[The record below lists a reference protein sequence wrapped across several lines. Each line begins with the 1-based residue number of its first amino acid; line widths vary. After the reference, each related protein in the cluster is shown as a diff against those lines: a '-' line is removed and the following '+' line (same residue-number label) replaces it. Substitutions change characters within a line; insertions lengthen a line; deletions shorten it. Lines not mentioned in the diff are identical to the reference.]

1 MMYIFFFAAAKLL
14 LFSENKENTTS
25 KDDTFPCQGA
35 DDSFHFHLEEEGGE
49 AGDVDVRLH
58 ADDVDLQVVCL

>member
-1 MMYIFFFAAAKLL
+1 MDAVLIGELAMLVTLVPVSYTHL
-14 LFSENKENTTS
+14 
-25 KDDTFPCQGA
+25 GA